1 MLGRFSYVREHPG
14 FVVELS
20 FWINSNEVISQDA
33 P

>member
-1 MLGRFSYVREHPG
+1 MPGRFSYVCEHPG

-20 FWINSNEVISQDA
+20 FWINSNEVVGQDT